1 MKKKLLSLMLITLML
16 FCGCKADDPTP
27 ALAAAV
33 DAYIQGEAY
42 EYVRFSFCC
51 CKRITLSKKK
61 EKTLALKVI
70 SV

>member
-33 DAYIQGEAY
+33 DAGVILAEKIY
-42 EYVRFSFCC
+42 ERE
-51 CKRITLSKKK
+51 L
-61 EKTLALKVI
+61 
-70 SV
+70 